1 MLAEKVHNEN
11 VMTAKM
17 LQKQAEKVHKTIGEN
32 EQQGSYFLKAY
43 LRFRLEKRLK
53 NSHFKEMK
61 IE

>member
-1 MLAEKVHNEN
+1 
-11 VMTAKM
+11 MTAKM

-32 EQQGSYFLKAY
+32 EEQRSLFLKAY
-43 LRFRLEKRLK
+43 LRFRFKKSLK